1 MDFKQ
6 EKLPRHVAII
16 MDGNGRWAT
25 QRNLPRLEGH
35 MAGIESVREA
45 VTATRE
51 IGIPYLTLYAFSKE
65 NWSRPKEEVQGLL
78 QLLELYLQK
87 ELPMMMEHRI
97 RFRAMGELHD
107 LPKKLQAMLN
117 DVMEKTRK
125 HRALTLNIAL
135 SYSGRQEILQA
146 VRSVLQ
152 DMKAGRVKRIDERV
166 FAKYLYTAAMP
177 DPDLLIRTS
186 GELRLSY
193 FLLWQMAYTEIYVT
207 ETLWP
212 DFRREAYEEALME
225 FTRRERRFGSLRNIE
240 CKS

>member
-6 EKLPRHVAII
+6 EKLPLHVAII

-35 MAGIESVREA
+35 VAGIESVRET

-78 QLLELYLQK
+78 HLLELYLQK
-87 ELPMMMEHRI
+87 ELPMMMEHQI
-97 RFRAMGELHD
+97 RFRAIGELDD
-107 LPKKLQAMLN
+107 LPKKLQVMLN
-117 DVMEKTRK
+117 DVMEKTRR
-125 HRALTLNIAL
+125 HRELTLSIAL
-135 SYSGRQEILQA
+135 SYSGRQEILRA

-152 DMKAGRVKRIDERV
+152 DLKAGRVKRVDERS
-166 FAKYLYTAAMP
+166 FSKYLYTAAMP

-186 GELRLSY
+186 GEMRLSN

-207 ETLWP
+207 ETFWP

-225 FTRRERRFGSLRNIE
+225 FTRRERRFGSLKE
-240 CKS
+240 Y

>member
-25 QRNLPRLEGH
+25 QRDLPRLEGH

-65 NWSRPKEEVQGLL
+65 NWSRPHEEVQGLL
-78 QLLELYLQK
+78 HLLELYLRK
-87 ELPMMMEHRI
+87 ELPMMMEHQI
-97 RFRAMGELHD
+97 RFRAIGDLDD
-107 LPKKLQAMLN
+107 LPKKLKAMLRE
-117 DVMEKTRK
+117 VMDQTNK
-125 HRALTLNIAL
+125 HKALTLNIAL
-135 SYSGRQEILQA
+135 SYSGREEILHA
-146 VRSVLQ
+146 VKSVVQ
-152 DMKAGRVKRIDERV
+152 DMQAGRLKRIDEKV
-166 FAKYLYTAAMP
+166 FARYLYTSTMP

-186 GELRLSY
+186 GEMRLSN
-193 FLLWQMAYTEIYVT
+193 FLLGQMADTEIYVT

-225 FTRRERRFGSLRNIE
+225 FTRRERRFGSLKE
-240 CKS
+240 Y

>member
-6 EKLPRHVAII
+6 EKLPLHVAII

-25 QRNLPRLEGH
+25 QRDLPRLEGH

-65 NWSRPKEEVQGLL
+65 NWSRPPEEVQGLL
-78 QLLELYLQK
+78 HLLELYLRK
-87 ELPMMMEHRI
+87 ELPMMMEHQI
-97 RFRAMGELHD
+97 RFRAIGDLDD
-107 LPKKLQAMLN
+107 LPKKLKAMLRE
-117 DVMEKTRK
+117 VMDQTKK
-125 HRALTLNIAL
+125 HKALTLNIAL
-135 SYSGRQEILQA
+135 SYSGREEILHA
-146 VRSVLQ
+146 VKSVVQ
-152 DMKAGRVKRIDERV
+152 DMQTGRLKRIDEKV
-166 FAKYLYTAAMP
+166 FARYLYTSTMP

-186 GELRLSY
+186 GEMRLSN

-225 FTRRERRFGSLRNIE
+225 FTRRERRFGSLNE
-240 CKS
+240 Y

>member
-1 MDFKQ
+1 MDFEQ
-6 EKLPRHVAII
+6 EKLPLHVAII

-25 QRNLPRLEGH
+25 QRDLPRIEGH
-35 MAGIESVREA
+35 IAGIESVREA

-78 QLLELYLQK
+78 HLLELYLLK
-87 ELPMMMEHRI
+87 ELPMMMEHEI
-97 RFRAMGELHD
+97 RFMAIGALED
-107 LPKKLQAMLN
+107 LPKKLQVMLD
-117 DVMEKTRK
+117 DVMEKTKRHK
-125 HRALTLNIAL
+125 ALTLNIAL
-135 SYSGRQEILQA
+135 SYSGRQEILHA
-146 VRSVLQ
+146 VRSVLR
-152 DMKAGRVKRIDERV
+152 DMKAGRIKRIDERV
-166 FAKYLYTAAMP
+166 FARYLYTAAMP

-186 GELRLSY
+186 GEMRLSN

-225 FTRRERRFGSLRNIE
+225 FTRRERRFGSLKE
-240 CKS
+240 Y

>member
-1 MDFKQ
+1 MDFEQ
-6 EKLPRHVAII
+6 EKLPLHVAII

-25 QRNLPRLEGH
+25 QRDLPRIEGH
-35 MAGIESVREA
+35 IAGIESVREA

-78 QLLELYLQK
+78 HLLELYLLK
-87 ELPMMMEHRI
+87 ELPMMMEHEI
-97 RFRAMGELHD
+97 RFMAIGALED
-107 LPKKLQAMLN
+107 LPKKLQVMLD
-117 DVMEKTRK
+117 DVMEKTKRHK
-125 HRALTLNIAL
+125 ALTLNIAL
-135 SYSGRQEILQA
+135 SYSGRQEILHA
-146 VRSVLQ
+146 VRSVLR
-152 DMKAGRVKRIDERV
+152 DIKAGRIKRIDERV
-166 FAKYLYTAAMP
+166 FARYLYTAAMP

-186 GELRLSY
+186 GEMRLSN

-225 FTRRERRFGSLRNIE
+225 FTRRERRFGSLKE
-240 CKS
+240 Y

>member
-6 EKLPRHVAII
+6 EKLPLHVAII

-35 MAGIESVREA
+35 IAGIESVREA

-65 NWSRPKEEVQGLL
+65 NWSRPHEEVQGLL
-78 QLLELYLQK
+78 HLLELYLRK
-87 ELPMMMEHRI
+87 ELPMMIEHQI
-97 RFRAMGELHD
+97 RFRAIGDLDD
-107 LPKKLQAMLN
+107 LPKKLNAMLQG
-117 DVMEKTRK
+117 VMDQTKK
-125 HRALTLNIAL
+125 HKALTLNIAL
-135 SYSGRQEILQA
+135 SYSGREEILHA
-146 VRSVLQ
+146 VKSVVQ
-152 DMKAGRVKRIDERV
+152 DMQTGRLKRLDEKV
-166 FAKYLYTAAMP
+166 FARYLYTSTMP

-186 GELRLSY
+186 GEMRLSN

-225 FTRRERRFGSLRNIE
+225 FTRRERRFGSLKE
-240 CKS
+240 Y

>member
-1 MDFKQ
+1 
-6 EKLPRHVAII
+6 VAII
-16 MDGNGRWAT
+16 MDGNGRWAL

-35 MAGIESVREA
+35 MAGIESVRET

-65 NWSRPKEEVQGLL
+65 NWSRPKEEVHGLL

-87 ELPMMMEHRI
+87 ELPMMMEHEI
-97 RFRAMGELHD
+97 RFQAIGALND

-117 DVMEKTRK
+117 DVMQKTGK
-125 HRALTLNIAL
+125 HEALTLNIAL
-135 SYSGRQEILQA
+135 SYSGREEIVQA
-146 VRSVLQ
+146 VRSLVQ
-152 DMKAGRVKRIDERV
+152 DTKAGRIKRINERV
-166 FAKYLYTAAMP
+166 FARYLYTAAIP

-186 GELRLSY
+186 GEMRLSN

-212 DFRREAYEEALME
+212 DFRREAYEEALLE
-225 FTRRERRFGSLRNIE
+225 FTRRERRFGSLKE
-240 CKS
+240 Y

>member
-6 EKLPRHVAII
+6 EKLPLHVAII
-16 MDGNGRWAT
+16 MDGNGRWAL

-35 MAGIESVREA
+35 MAGIESVRET

-65 NWSRPKEEVQGLL
+65 NWSRPKEEVHGLL

-87 ELPMMMEHRI
+87 ELPMMMEHEI
-97 RFRAMGELHD
+97 RFQAIGALND

-117 DVMEKTRK
+117 DVMQKTGK
-125 HRALTLNIAL
+125 HEALTLNIAL
-135 SYSGRQEILQA
+135 SYSGREEIVQA
-146 VRSVLQ
+146 VRSLVQ
-152 DMKAGRVKRIDERV
+152 DTKAGRIKRINERV
-166 FAKYLYTAAMP
+166 FARYLYTAAIP

-186 GELRLSY
+186 GEMRLSN

-212 DFRREAYEEALME
+212 DFRREAYEEALLE
-225 FTRRERRFGSLRNIE
+225 FTRRERRFGSLKE
-240 CKS
+240 Y

>member
-1 MDFKQ
+1 
-6 EKLPRHVAII
+6 
-16 MDGNGRWAT
+16 
-25 QRNLPRLEGH
+25 
-35 MAGIESVREA
+35 
-45 VTATRE
+45 
-51 IGIPYLTLYAFSKE
+51 
-65 NWSRPKEEVQGLL
+65 
-78 QLLELYLQK
+78 
-87 ELPMMMEHRI
+87 
-97 RFRAMGELHD
+97 
-107 LPKKLQAMLN
+107 MLN

-125 HRALTLNIAL
+125 HKALTLNIAL

-152 DMKAGRVKRIDERV
+152 DMKAGHVKRIDERV

-186 GELRLSY
+186 GEMRLSN

>member
-6 EKLPRHVAII
+6 EKLPLHVAII
-16 MDGNGRWAT
+16 MDGNGRWAR
-25 QRNLPRLEGH
+25 QRSLQRLEGH

-65 NWSRPKEEVQGLL
+65 NWSRPKEEVRGLL

-87 ELPMMMEHRI
+87 ELPMMMEHEI
-97 RFRAMGELHD
+97 RFRAIGDLGD
-107 LPKKLQAMLN
+107 LPKKLQAMLD
-117 DVMEKTRK
+117 DVMEKTEK
-125 HRALTLNIAL
+125 HKALTLNIAL

-146 VRSVLQ
+146 VRSMVQ
-152 DMKAGRVKRIDERV
+152 DAKAGRVKRIDERL
-166 FAKYLYTAAMP
+166 FARYLYTAGMP

-186 GELRLSY
+186 GEMRLSN

-207 ETLWP
+207 EILWP
-212 DFRREAYEEALME
+212 DFRREAYEEALLE
-225 FTRRERRFGSLRNIE
+225 FTRRERRFGSLKE
-240 CKS
+240 D

>member
-1 MDFKQ
+1 
-6 EKLPRHVAII
+6 VAII
-16 MDGNGRWAT
+16 MDGNGRWAI

-35 MAGIESVREA
+35 MAGIESVRET

-65 NWSRPKEEVQGLL
+65 NWSRPKEEVHGLL

-87 ELPMMMEHRI
+87 ELPMMMEHEI
-97 RFRAMGELHD
+97 RFRAIGDLDD

-117 DVMEKTRK
+117 DVMQKTEK
-125 HRALTLNIAL
+125 HEALTLNIAL
-135 SYSGRQEILQA
+135 SYSGREEIVQA
-146 VRSVLQ
+146 VRSVVQ
-152 DMKAGRVKRIDERV
+152 DMKAGRIKRINERV
-166 FAKYLYTAAMP
+166 FARYLYTAAMP

-186 GELRLSY
+186 GEIRLSN

-212 DFRREAYEEALME
+212 DFRREAYEEALLE
-225 FTRRERRFGSLRNIE
+225 FTRRERRFGSLKE
-240 CKS
+240 Y

>member
-1 MDFKQ
+1 MDFEQ
-6 EKLPRHVAII
+6 EKLPLHVAII

-25 QRNLPRLEGH
+25 QRDLPRIEGH

-78 QLLELYLQK
+78 HLLELYLRK
-87 ELPMMMEHRI
+87 ELPMMMEHEI
-97 RFRAMGELHD
+97 RFMAIGALDD
-107 LPKKLQAMLN
+107 LPKKLQVMLD
-117 DVMEKTRK
+117 DVMEKTK
-125 HRALTLNIAL
+125 SHKALTLNIAL
-135 SYSGRQEILQA
+135 SYSGRQEILHA
-146 VRSVLQ
+146 VRSLLQ
-152 DMKAGRVKRIDERV
+152 DMKAGRIKRIDERV

-186 GELRLSY
+186 GEMRLSN

-225 FTRRERRFGSLRNIE
+225 FTRRERRFGSLKE
-240 CKS
+240 Y

>member
-6 EKLPRHVAII
+6 EKLPLHVAII

-25 QRNLPRLEGH
+25 QRDLPRLEGH

-87 ELPMMMEHRI
+87 ELPMMMEHQI

-107 LPKKLQAMLN
+107 LPKRLQAMLN
-117 DVMEKTRK
+117 DVMEKTKK
-125 HRALTLNIAL
+125 HKALTLNIAL

-152 DMKAGRVKRIDERV
+152 DMKAGHVKRIDERV
-166 FAKYLYTAAMP
+166 FAKYLYTAVMP

-186 GELRLSY
+186 GEMRLSN

>member
-6 EKLPRHVAII
+6 EKLPLHVAII

-35 MAGIESVREA
+35 LAGIESVREA

-65 NWSRPKEEVQGLL
+65 NWSRPKEEVRGLL
-78 QLLELYLQK
+78 HLLELYLEK
-87 ELPMMMEHRI
+87 ELPMMMEKQI
-97 RFRAMGELHD
+97 RFWAIGELVD
-107 LPKKLQAMLN
+107 LPKRLQVMLN
-117 DVMEKTRK
+117 HVMQKTEKHK
-125 HRALTLNIAL
+125 ALTLNIAL

-146 VRSVLQ
+146 VKSVLQ
-152 DMKAGRVKRIDERV
+152 DVKAGRVKRIDERV
-166 FAKYLYTAAMP
+166 FARHLYTAAMP

-186 GELRLSY
+186 GEMRLSN

-212 DFRREAYEEALME
+212 DFRREAYEEALLE
-225 FTRRERRFGSLRNIE
+225 FTRRERRFGSLKE
-240 CKS
+240 Y

>member
-6 EKLPRHVAII
+6 EKLPLHVAII

-25 QRNLPRLEGH
+25 QRNLPRIEGH

-78 QLLELYLQK
+78 HLLELYLRK
-87 ELPMMMEHRI
+87 ELPMMMEHEI
-97 RFRAMGELHD
+97 RFRAIGALDD
-107 LPKKLQAMLN
+107 LPKRLQTMLN
-117 DVMEKTRK
+117 DVMEKTNK
-125 HRALTLNIAL
+125 HKALTLNIAL
-135 SYSGRQEILQA
+135 SYSGRQEILHA
-146 VRSVLQ
+146 VRSLLR
-152 DMKAGRVKRIDERV
+152 DMKAGRIKRIDERI
-166 FAKYLYTAAMP
+166 FARYLYTDAMP

-186 GELRLSY
+186 GEMGLSN

-212 DFRREAYEEALME
+212 DFRRESYEAALME
-225 FTRRERRFGSLRNIE
+225 FTRRERRFGSLKE
-240 CKS
+240 Y